1 MSGRSVA
8 RSPRRQPLAGRA
20 ALVTRP
26 AGATDPLVARLEGA
40 GLRVHAVPTVLT
52 RQVPPGGELD
62 LAVAQLERFDWV
74 VVTSV
79 VGVAA
84 LRSALERVGHAV
96 TSGAPRSA
104 AVGPA
109 TARAL
114 REAGL
119 AVDVEAPEAT
129 GRGLL
134 PALQRVE
141 ALAGKRVLL
150 PRASAASSELP
161 ALLRE
166 AGADV
171 REVVAYE
178 TVEGP
183 QSSREALR
191 AALADPLL
199 GVIVVASGSAVRGL
213 VALADGPVAGQV
225 SERGQSARL
234 RALPFVSIGPSTSAE
249 VRRFGLDLAA
259 EAAAPTVDA
268 LVDAVLGAL
277 GTAPADARTLPT
289 VAASATEVPS

>member
-1 MSGRSVA
+1 MSGRPVV
-8 RSPRRQPLAGRA
+8 RSPLRRPLAGPA
-20 ALVTRP
+20 VLVTRP
-26 AGATDPLVARLEGA
+26 AGATDPLVVRLEEA

-52 RQVPPGGELD
+52 RHVPPGGELD
-62 LAVAQLERFDWV
+62 RAVAQLEGFDWV
-74 VVTSV
+74 VLTSV

-84 LRSALERVGHAV
+84 LRSALGRVGHAT
-96 TSGAPRSA
+96 TSRGPRCA

-109 TARAL
+109 TAEAL
-114 REAGL
+114 REAGF
-119 AVDVEAPEAT
+119 AVAVEAAEAH

-134 PALQRVE
+134 PALQQVE

-183 QSSREALR
+183 PSSRQALH
-191 AALADPLL
+191 AALADPRL
-199 GVIVVASGSAVRGL
+199 GAVVVASGSAARGL
-213 VALADGPVAGQV
+213 VALADGPGAGQA
-225 SERGQSARL
+225 SERDTRARW

-249 VRRFGLDLAA
+249 VRRLGLDLAA
-259 EAAAPTVDA
+259 EASAPTVDA
-268 LVDAVLGAL
+268 LVAAVLQVL
-277 GTAPADARTLPT
+277 RSAPTEAHTLPA